1 MLEFTI
7 HKIDSIMEILSE
19 DPLSL
24 TFAEMVKAPNEQ
36 QVANIG
42 NSVLKDYYVI
52 TNRYEI
58 LSGGVITIFGQRKA
72 ADLQFYAEEMQGGAG
87 EWICIGKVER
97 YPLFLNKGDGHV
109 VCLFG
114 DPLDQSYVLENY
126 GDFRHFILRYFL
138 GGSYSEIGRKFV
150 ESGGSVSTMG
160 SKDDDWY
167 QFLKEHHLF

>member
-52 TNRYEI
+52 TNR
-58 LSGGVITIFGQRKA
+58 
-72 ADLQFYAEEMQGGAG
+72 
-87 EWICIGKVER
+87 
-97 YPLFLNKGDGHV
+97 
-109 VCLFG
+109 
-114 DPLDQSYVLENY
+114 
-126 GDFRHFILRYFL
+126 
-138 GGSYSEIGRKFV
+138 
-150 ESGGSVSTMG
+150 
-160 SKDDDWY
+160 
-167 QFLKEHHLF
+167 

>member
-24 TFAEMVKAPNEQ
+24 TFAEMVRAPAEQ

-58 LSGGVITIFGQRKA
+58 LNGGVITIFGQRKVG
-72 ADLQFYAEEMQGGAG
+72 DLQFYAEEMQGGP
-87 EWICIGKVER
+87 V
-97 YPLFLNKGDGHV
+97 
-109 VCLFG
+109 
-114 DPLDQSYVLENY
+114 
-126 GDFRHFILRYFL
+126 
-138 GGSYSEIGRKFV
+138 
-150 ESGGSVSTMG
+150 SG
-160 SKDDDWY
+160 
-167 QFLKEHHLF
+167 FA